1 VLGRGSIRLRDDL
14 ADGEVS
20 AEETRSAVALSE
32 SLYALAVDQ
41 FRRHLPATSPF
52 WGYLE
57 TCMRAW
63 RESTGHMDAD
73 RLAARG
79 APLRISAYAVC
90 LLTSQ
95 EAVFP
100 IVEASIEHALTGL
113 ALYDDVGDWRS
124 DLVAGRWNAFVAE
137 LGDHPQ
143 R

>member
-1 VLGRGSIRLRDDL
+1 MLEWHLPWWLGERFGLDEQIADDLVVGNVLGLGSIRLRDDL

-79 APLRISAYAVC
+79 AP
-90 LLTSQ
+90 
-95 EAVFP
+95 
-100 IVEASIEHALTGL
+100 
-113 ALYDDVGDWRS
+113 
-124 DLVAGRWNAFVAE
+124 
-137 LGDHPQ
+137 
-143 R
+143 